1 MEPKV
6 KARKQTVEQKDAN
19 LLNSVVIQR
28 VFSLP
33 VASVWKAL
41 TEDEYFKKW
50 WGPKG
55 FTTPYSKMDAQVGG
69 RYLSCMRSPEG
80 KDFWSTGVVKE
91 LVPQK
96 KLVITDSFSD
106 EKGNVI
112 DASQVGMPGDWPKE
126 LLVSFE
132 LEEADGAT
140 KLRMTQEG
148 VPPEMHDECMQ
159 GWNESFDKLEGS
171 IK

>member
-50 WGPKG
+50 
-55 FTTPYSKMDAQVGG
+55 
-69 RYLSCMRSPEG
+69 
-80 KDFWSTGVVKE
+80 
-91 LVPQK
+91 
-96 KLVITDSFSD
+96 
-106 EKGNVI
+106 
-112 DASQVGMPGDWPKE
+112 
-126 LLVSFE
+126 
-132 LEEADGAT
+132 
-140 KLRMTQEG
+140 
-148 VPPEMHDECMQ
+148 
-159 GWNESFDKLEGS
+159 
-171 IK
+171 